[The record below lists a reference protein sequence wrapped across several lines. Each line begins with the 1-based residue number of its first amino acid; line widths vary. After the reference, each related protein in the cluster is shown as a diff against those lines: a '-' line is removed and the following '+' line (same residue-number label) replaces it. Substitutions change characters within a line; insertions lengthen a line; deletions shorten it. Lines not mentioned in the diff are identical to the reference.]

1 MHYHSRPILTILL
14 TSCDVSESE
23 ARGGRDCR
31 VSSVHCKQC
40 QTVPSLTYG
49 QEPRV
54 LKSLQDHGYT
64 HGSSETSRLEYRVL
78 VLWVTVC
85 S

>member
-1 MHYHSRPILTILL
+1 MTGSGDR
-14 TSCDVSESE
+14 SCDVSESE

-54 LKSLQDHGYT
+54 LKSLQDQGYT
-64 HGSSETSRLEYRVL
+64 HGSSETSIQGVGHVGDSL
-78 VLWVTVC
+78 
-85 S
+85 